1 MKGTKIAQ
9 DENIGFTFTDH
20 LYDRPN
26 EEECKF

>member
-20 LYDRPN
+20 LYDKAN
-26 EEECKF
+26 EEEM

>member
-20 LYDRPN
+20 LYDKPH
-26 EEECKF
+26 EEEL